1 MKKSSIKGNI
11 AMIATFFIATI
22 LLLYIV
28 IQLVA
33 PNMTVKIFGV
43 KPYVVI
49 TESME
54 PEINVRDMVF
64 VRQFAIEDAEVG
76 DIITF
81 EADID
86 YNGTKEVV
94 THYIYAINTDGVTT
108 TIQTNRH
115 WEDMNDAVPDSW
127 VLLPEDV
134 LGTYWFQI
142 PKIGYL
148 TDFLKSPFGIA
159 AIIVNVTV
167 IGGII
172 YLIKKGKEQT
182 IIDNEQSANE

>member
-1 MKKSSIKGNI
+1 MKKSSITKNI
-11 AMIATFFIATI
+11 GTILAFIVYTV

-28 IQLVA
+28 IQIVA
-33 PNMTVKIFGV
+33 PEMTVKIFGV

-54 PEINVRDMVF
+54 PEIKVRDMVF
-64 VRQFAIEDAEVG
+64 VRNFKIEDAKVG

-81 EADID
+81 KADID
-86 YNGTKEVV
+86 YNGSQEVV
-94 THYIYAINTDGVTT
+94 THYIYAINTDGEVT

-115 WEDMNDAVPDSW
+115 WEDMNDALPDPW
-127 VLLPEDV
+127 VILPDDV

-142 PKIGYL
+142 PKIGYV
-148 TDFLKSPFGIA
+148 TDFLQSSFGIA
-159 AIIVNVTV
+159 AVLVNITV

-172 YLIKKGKEQT
+172 YLVKK
-182 IIDNEQSANE
+182 DNENKVAVEDEDSN

>member
-1 MKKSSIKGNI
+1 MKKSSMKQNI
-11 AMIATFFIATI
+11 AMIVSFIIIAI
-22 LLLYIV
+22 LLIYIV
-28 IQLVA
+28 IQIAA
-33 PNMTVKIFGV
+33 PNMTVRIFGF

-64 VRQFAIEDAEVG
+64 VRKFDIEDAKVG

-86 YNGTKEVV
+86 YNGTKEIV
-94 THYIYAINTDGVTT
+94 THYIYAINTNGIVT

-127 VLLPEDV
+127 VLLPDDV

-142 PKIGYL
+142 PKIGYV
-148 TDFLKSPFGIA
+148 TDFFKSPFGIA
-159 AIIVNVTV
+159 AIIVNVSV

-172 YLIKKGKEQT
+172 YLVKKGKEQT
-182 IIDNEQSANE
+182 IKDNEQSTDE